1 MNKKRSALL
10 AIGAFL
16 LSNLKWIWGLLKFSK
31 FGATFLSMFVT
42 LLLYGQI
49 YGWKFGIAIIYLIFI
64 HEMGHVIAAKRKG
77 IRTSPAIFIPFV
89 GAMIAMK
96 EQPRDAATEAYLAYG
111 GPLAG
116 LLSFLPAFPL
126 YWWTEDPFWIL
137 VIYVGAMLNLFN
149 LLPVSP
155 LDGGR
160 IVSVLSTK
168 IWLFG
173 LIGLGVFVY
182 FSPGPMLFLILL
194 FGILTWWTRLR
205 EGYRQQVLS
214 YERERLL
221 RFRRELDIWP
231 TLDSSWETRE
241 RLYSDYLSATAKRT
255 EKRRFYVPFLHDEQR
270 LASDRQKIDRI
281 YGTITWE
288 LYQQWER
295 TPVLFADSDPNQP
308 IPSPILAGAKHDAD
322 EKLKSIDE
330 QLQRLTTYY
339 EAPASTKWKV
349 LAAYLGLAAV
359 LSLCFF
365 YANTITQGYI
375 SAS

>member
-10 AIGAFL
+10 AIVAFL

-42 LLLYGQI
+42 LLLYGQV
-49 YGWKFGIAIIYLIFI
+49 YGWKLGVAIIYLIFI

-116 LLSFLPAFPL
+116 LISFLPAFPL
-126 YWWTEDPFWIL
+126 YWWTGDPFWIL
-137 VIYVGAMLNLFN
+137 LIYVGAMLNLFN

-194 FGILTWWTRLR
+194 FGLLTWWTRLR
-205 EGYRQQVLS
+205 EGYRHRVLS
-214 YERERLL
+214 YEKERLL
-221 RFRRELDIWP
+221 RFRRELEVWP

-241 RLYSDYLSATAKRT
+241 RLYAKFMSVTAKRT
-255 EKRRFYVPFLHDEQR
+255 EKKRFYVPFLHDEQR
-270 LASDRQKIDRI
+270 FSADRQKIDRM

-308 IPSPILAGAKHDAD
+308 IPSPILVQAMHDAD
-322 EKLKSIDE
+322 EKLKSLDE

-339 EAPASTKWKV
+339 EAPAKTKWKV

-359 LSLCFF
+359 LSICFF
-365 YANTITQGYI
+365 YATGVTQGLV
-375 SAS
+375 SPS

>member
-16 LSNLKWIWGLLKFSK
+16 VTNLKWIWGLLKFSK
-31 FGATFLSMFVT
+31 FGATFISMFIT

-49 YGWKFGIAIIYLIFI
+49 YGWRFGVALVYLIFI
-64 HEMGHVIAAKRKG
+64 HEMGHLIAAKQKG

-89 GAMIAMK
+89 GALISMK

-137 VIYVGAMLNLFN
+137 VIYLGAMLNLFN

-168 IWLFG
+168 IWL
-173 LIGLGVFVY
+173 IGLLGLGAFLY
-182 FSPGPMLFLILL
+182 FSPSPMLFLILF
-194 FGILTWWTRLR
+194 FGIITWWTRIR
-205 EGYRQQVLS
+205 EGYRHRVLS
-214 YERERLL
+214 YEKQRLL
-221 RFRRELDIWP
+221 RFQRELQSWP
-231 TLDSSWETRE
+231 QLTTSWETRE
-241 RLYSDYLSATAKRT
+241 RLSNDYWNAAASKA
-255 EKRRFYVPFLHDEQR
+255 EKKRFYFPFLQDDKR
-270 LASDRQKIDRI
+270 FKMDRRQIDRI
-281 YGTITWE
+281 YATITWE

-308 IPSPILAGAKHDAD
+308 IPSPILAEALRDAND
-322 EKLKSIDE
+322 KLVKIEE
-330 QLQRLTTYY
+330 QLQRLTSYY
-339 EAPASTKWKV
+339 EAPAKTKWKV

-359 LSLCFF
+359 LSFFFF
-365 YANTITQGYI
+365 YANTLTQGYLH
-375 SAS
+375 